1 MAITIT
7 RGAGATSFATTLEL
21 DLYAGSPEDGTLWQ
35 GSDYPG
41 ALTAFEPAQ
50 TDRANV
56 ASMKLLCG
64 ELGCANYKA
73 AAITLQVSG
82 EATQIVSF
90 MLGSAGTLD
99 HSTTGLGGGVRGAL
113 SAVATSALAA
123 HKRVNDTLTITYPGG
138 ISDVTVAATQ
148 IWLICA

>member
-7 RGAGATSFATTLEL
+7 RGGGATSFATTLEL

-41 ALTAFEPAQ
+41 ALTAFAANN
-50 TDRANV
+50 TDRTNV
-56 ASMKLLCG
+56 AGLKLLCG
-64 ELGCANYKA
+64 ELGVADYKA
-73 AAITLQVSG
+73 AAISLQVSG
-82 EATQIVSF
+82 EATQIVAY

-99 HSTTGLGGGVRGAL
+99 HSTTGLGSGVRGAL
-113 SAVATSALAA
+113 SDTGTTG
-123 HKRVNDTLTITYPGG
+123 VNNTLTLTYPGG

-148 IWLICA
+148 IWMICG

>member
-41 ALTAFEPAQ
+41 ALTAFAANN
-50 TDRANV
+50 TDRTNV
-56 ASMKLLCG
+56 AGLKLLCG

-73 AAITLQVSG
+73 AAISLQVSG
-82 EATQIVSF
+82 EATQIVAY

-99 HSTTGLGGGVRGAL
+99 HSTTGLGSGVRGAL
-113 SAVATSALAA
+113 SDTGATG
-123 HKRVNDTLTITYPGG
+123 VNNTLTLTYPGG

-148 IWLICA
+148 IWMICG

>member
-7 RGAGATSFATTLEL
+7 RGAGATSFAVTLEL
-21 DLYAGSPEDGTLWQ
+21 DLYAGSPVDGTLWQ

-41 ALTAFEPAQ
+41 ALTAFQPTNT
-50 TDRANV
+50 TDRINV
-56 ASMKLLCG
+56 AGMKLLCG
-64 ELGCANYKA
+64 ELGAANYKA

-82 EATQIVSF
+82 EATQIISF

-99 HSTTGLGGGVRGAL
+99 HSTTGLGSGVRGAL
-113 SAVATSALAA
+113 SDTGTTG
-123 HKRVNDTLTITYPGG
+123 VNNTLTLTYPGG

>member
-7 RGAGATSFATTLEL
+7 RGAGATGFTVSLEL

-50 TDRANV
+50 TDRTNV
-56 ASMKLLCG
+56 AGLKLLCG
-64 ELGCANYKA
+64 ELAAANYKA
-73 AAITLQVSG
+73 AAISLQVSG
-82 EATQIVSF
+82 EATQIVAY

-113 SAVATSALAA
+113 SDTGTTG
-123 HKRVNDTLTITYPGG
+123 VNNTLTLTYPGG

-148 IWLICA
+148 IWMICG

>member
-7 RGAGATSFATTLEL
+7 RGAGASSWTTSLEL

-41 ALTAFEPAQ
+41 ALTAFAANN
-50 TDRANV
+50 TDRTNV
-56 ASMKLLCG
+56 AGMKLLCG
-64 ELGCANYKA
+64 ELGAANYKA
-73 AAITLQVSG
+73 AAITLQVGG

-99 HSTTGLGGGVRGAL
+99 HSTTGLGSGVRGAL
-113 SAVATSALAA
+113 SDTGTTG
-123 HKRVNDTLTITYPGG
+123 VNNTLTLTYPGG

-148 IWLICA
+148 IWMIVA

>member
-41 ALTAFEPAQ
+41 ALTAFQPGQ

-56 ASMKLLCG
+56 AGLKLLCG

-82 EATQIVSF
+82 EAQQIVAF

-99 HSTTGLGGGVRGAL
+99 HSVTGLGGGVRGAL
-113 SAVATSALAA
+113 SDTGATG
-123 HKRVNDTLTITYPGG
+123 VNNTLTLTYPGG
-138 ISDVTVAATQ
+138 ISDVTLAATQ
-148 IWLICA
+148 IWMICG